1 MTEEHNVPEAPER
14 QETDAEK
21 IERLENR
28 EKELNEAN
36 MNQANRIQRLSNTLE
51 QQENVF
57 KVLASKIE
65 QYMDLPEQLS
75 EFDRKSEVEDIARN
89 EIENRFSDMFSDHIA
104 DVTVD
109 IEINDATATL
119 SY

>member
-21 IERLENR
+21 IARLEKR
-28 EKELNEAN
+28 EQELT
-36 MNQANRIQRLSNTLE
+36 NQVQAQSNRIQSLSNKIDQRSE
-51 QQENVF
+51 IF
-57 KVLASKIE
+57 KVLAE
-65 QYMDLPEQLS
+65 ALEPYMTTEPELCES
-75 EFDRKSEVEDIARN
+75 DVEEIARN
-89 EIENRFSDMFSDHIA
+89 EIENVFSDKFSDHIA

>member
-21 IERLENR
+21 IERLEKR
-28 EKELNEAN
+28 EQELTDQV
-36 MNQANRIQRLSNTLE
+36 QAQAHRIQTLSDNLGKRTE
-51 QQENVF
+51 IF
-57 KVLASKIE
+57 SVLAGELEPYLNI
-65 QYMDLPEQLS
+65 PEES
-75 EFDRKSEVEDIARN
+75 DTDVEDIVDQRID
-89 EIENRFSDMFSDHIA
+89 EVFSDKFSDHIA

-109 IEINDATATL
+109 IEINDASASL

>member
-21 IERLENR
+21 IERLEKR
-28 EKELNEAN
+28 EQELTDQV
-36 MNQANRIQRLSNTLE
+36 QAQSNRIQSLSNKIGERNEAFKLLAEALE
-51 QQENVF
+51 PY
-57 KVLASKIE
+57 LST
-65 QYMDLPEQLS
+65 DPELCES
-75 EFDRKSEVEDIARN
+75 DVEEIARN
-89 EIENRFSDMFSDHIA
+89 EIENVFSDKFSDHIA